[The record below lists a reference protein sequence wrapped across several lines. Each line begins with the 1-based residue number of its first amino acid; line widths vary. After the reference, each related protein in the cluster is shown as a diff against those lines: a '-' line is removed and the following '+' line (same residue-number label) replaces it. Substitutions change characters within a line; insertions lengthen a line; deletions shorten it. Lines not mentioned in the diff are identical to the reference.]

1 MRWVDHLYTEGH
13 IGSVK
18 LMFGYPTHQYFK
30 AVFCEYALV
39 SLLTKFT
46 VNELGGQ
53 LLRHTNISSVGGKVM
68 DG

>member
-1 MRWVDHLYTEGH
+1 
-13 IGSVK
+13 
-18 LMFGYPTHQYFK
+18 MFGYPTHQYFK

-53 LLRHTNISSVGGKVM
+53 LLRHTNISSVEGKVL

>member
-1 MRWVDHLYTEGH
+1 
-13 IGSVK
+13 
-18 LMFGYPTHQYFK
+18 MFGYPTHQYFKAVFCEYAYPTHQYFK

-53 LLRHTNISSVGGKVM
+53 LF
-68 DG
+68 